1 LSLSFCFH
9 LSVSFHF
16 PFSFYTEHPH

>member
-9 LSVSFHF
+9 LSFSFHF